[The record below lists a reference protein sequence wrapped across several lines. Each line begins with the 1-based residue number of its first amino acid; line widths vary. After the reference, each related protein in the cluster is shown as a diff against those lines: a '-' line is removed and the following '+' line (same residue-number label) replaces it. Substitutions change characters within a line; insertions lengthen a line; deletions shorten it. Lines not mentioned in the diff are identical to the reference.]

1 MAEMRKKKKRRS
13 PEGRF
18 CHFNVH
24 RLYRCRINDNQKLRP
39 RKIEKK
45 SLILF
50 AIDFA
55 GICRV
60 LQCRYDKVSILSH
73 TDVVKLSIYPIKKY
87 NSVITLS
94 MSFALYV

>member
-45 SLILF
+45 VLDSLQSTLQEFAEFYSVGMTKYRYYHIL
-50 AIDFA
+50 
-55 GICRV
+55 
-60 LQCRYDKVSILSH
+60 
-73 TDVVKLSIYPIKKY
+73 T
-87 NSVITLS
+87 
-94 MSFALYV
+94 